1 MQEKYIKFYQNSHKI
16 FLCWFLLTSFVL
28 LADEKESHKSDYTG
42 EVDRVIKSLSA
53 NDIKDLTLGNGMGLA
68 KAAELNGYPGPKH
81 VLEMQ
86 EELLLEKEQLTSIKL
101 IFEEMKSQA
110 RSQGKIFISLEK
122 SLNEHFS
129 KATITNDTL
138 ESTLKNISEAKNNL
152 RYIHLSAHIKTTEIL
167 SKNQIKKYNQLRGYS
182 NNPCEKIPEG
192 HNKEM
197 WMSHNGC
204 N

>member
-16 FLCWFLLTSFVL
+16 FLYWFLLTSFVL
-28 LADEKESHKSDYTG
+28 LADEKESHKSYYTG

-110 RSQGKIFISLEK
+110 KSQGQILISLEK
-122 SLNEHFS
+122 ELNDYFS
-129 KATITNDTL
+129 DTTITNDTL
-138 ESTLKNISEAKNNL
+138 KTTSKKIAEAKSNL
-152 RYIHLSAHIKTTEIL
+152 RYIHLSAHIKTTEVL
-167 SKNQIKKYNQLRGYS
+167 SKSQIKKYNQLRGYAD
-182 NNPCEKIPEG
+182 NPCEKIPEG

-197 WMSHNGC
+197 WMLHNGC
-204 N
+204 D

>member
-1 MQEKYIKFYQNSHKI
+1 MKEKYIKFYKI
-16 FLCWFLLTSFVL
+16 FLFWFLSISFAL
-28 LADEKESHKSDYTG
+28 IANEIESHKSNYTG

-53 NDIKDLTLGNGMGLA
+53 KDIEDLTLGNGMGLA

-86 EELLLEKEQLTSIKL
+86 EQLFLEKEQLTSINQ
-101 IFEEMKSQA
+101 IFEDMKSQA
-110 RSQGKIFISLEK
+110 QSQGQKLISLEK
-122 SLNEHFS
+122 ELNDYFS
-129 KATITNDTL
+129 NTTITNDIL
-138 ESTLKNISEAKNNL
+138 ETTSKKIAEAKSNL

-167 SKNQIKKYNQLRGYS
+167 SKNQIKKYNQLRGYAD
-182 NNPCEKIPEG
+182 NPCEKIPEG

-197 WMSHNGC
+197 WMMHNGC

>member
-1 MQEKYIKFYQNSHKI
+1 MQTNKLNFYQNSHKI

-42 EVDRVIKSLSA
+42 EVDGVIKSLSA

-122 SLNEHFS
+122 SLNDHFS
-129 KATITNDTL
+129 NATITNDTL

>member
-122 SLNEHFS
+122 SLNDHFS
-129 KATITNDTL
+129 NATITNDTL
-138 ESTLKNISEAKNNL
+138 ESTLKNTSEAKNNL

>member
-122 SLNEHFS
+122 SLNDHFS
-129 KATITNDTL
+129 NATITNDTL
-138 ESTLKNISEAKNNL
+138 ESTVKNISEAKNNL

>member
-1 MQEKYIKFYQNSHKI
+1 MEEKYIKFYQNSHKI

-122 SLNEHFS
+122 SLNDHFS
-129 KATITNDTL
+129 NATITNDTL